1 MKWKLGDGVFD
12 STKVIL
18 IFDSLILQW
27 KQITSFKCFTVPML
41 HNDTATFRVPLTTT
55 LSHLWKIVKAIFSK
69 CQTVS
74 HKAIYLLGL
83 SLQAVRP
90 FSKGLLVMSNDG
102 QPCFQSNHSWGNEN
116 KEHKHFIWK
125 HTALVKN
132 SNTIII
138 ETKRGLLLAFRE
150 HRPMGNAAFSIQM
163 VCGSGLS
170 LNNMV
175 SELSISKC
183 RELRNSVISDQLVHS

>member
-1 MKWKLGDGVFD
+1 
-12 STKVIL
+12 
-18 IFDSLILQW
+18 
-27 KQITSFKCFTVPML
+27 
-41 HNDTATFRVPLTTT
+41 
-55 LSHLWKIVKAIFSK
+55 
-69 CQTVS
+69 
-74 HKAIYLLGL
+74 
-83 SLQAVRP
+83 
-90 FSKGLLVMSNDG
+90 MSNDG

-183 RELRNSVISDQLVHS
+183 RELRNSVISDQLVHPKPQAFRHPHLKSPQASQHLSKEGLPSVSLHLRQTSDKKILPTALEMGRVMCTTLMNDNGLFNEIIDYKTNLHCHLPEVVFL